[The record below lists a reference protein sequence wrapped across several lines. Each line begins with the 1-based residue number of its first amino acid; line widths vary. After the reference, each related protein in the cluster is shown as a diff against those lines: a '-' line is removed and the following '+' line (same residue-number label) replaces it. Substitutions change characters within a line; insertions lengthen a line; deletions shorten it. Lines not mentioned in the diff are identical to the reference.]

1 MVVAAW
7 RKGDNLKEWW
17 DVNIVC
23 RAIDNVVFVAAVNR
37 IGPAN
42 DKREFLGRSAVI
54 DPKGYVVSGKVD
66 EKERIIFSEIDL
78 DDVREC
84 RFNNP
89 VLLDRNLNEY
99 YILNRLCE
107 SL

>member
-1 MVVAAW
+1 MV
-7 RKGDNLKEWW
+7 D
-17 DVNIVC
+17 D
-23 RAIDNVVFVAAVNR
+23 
-37 IGPAN
+37 
-42 DKREFLGRSAVI
+42 
-54 DPKGYVVSGKVD
+54 
-66 EKERIIFSEIDL
+66 KERIIFLEIDL